1 MRILFCGDVVGK
13 SGREAITRHIP
24 ELRKNLK
31 LDFVIVNGENAA
43 GGFGITE
50 KICDQFLAS
59 GVDVIT
65 GGDHIF
71 DQQETAGFISRYPR
85 LLRAANFPDQVPGLG
100 RHIYQTA
107 DGRTVLVIHVLTQ
120 LFMKIVLDSPFV
132 CVEKILQGYRLGG
145 SVNAIVVDVH
155 GEATSEKMGLAHHL
169 DGRVSAVVGSH
180 THIPTADAQIL
191 PGGTAF
197 QCDAG
202 MCGDYNSVIGFEKTI
217 PLESFLKKTRSER
230 MKPAEGEATL
240 CGVYVETDDKTGL
253 ATRISP
259 MRAGGRLQP
268 AMP

>member
-1 MRILFCGDVVGK
+1 MKILFCGDVVGK
-13 SGREAITRHIP
+13 AGREAIARHVP
-24 ELRKNLK
+24 ALRKDLR

-50 KICDQFLAS
+50 KICDQLRAT
-59 GVDVIT
+59 GADVIT

-71 DQQETAGFISRYPR
+71 DQPETAGFISRSPY
-85 LLRAANFPDQVPGLG
+85 LLRAANFPDQTPGIGHKICETIEG
-100 RHIYQTA
+100 RKI
-107 DGRTVLVIHVLTQ
+107 LVIHVLTQ
-120 LFMKIVLDSPFV
+120 LFMRIVLDSPFV
-132 CVEKILQGYRLGG
+132 CVDKILQGYRLGG
-145 SVNAIVVDVH
+145 NVDSILVDVH
-155 GEATSEKMGLAHHL
+155 GEATSEKMGLAHYL

-202 MCGDYNSVIGFEKTI
+202 MCGDYNSVIGFAKNI
-217 PLESFLKKTRSER
+217 PLESFLRKMRSER
-230 MKPAEGEATL
+230 MTPAEGEATL
-240 CGVYVETDDKTGL
+240 CGTYIETNDKTGL

-259 MRAGGRLQP
+259 VRAGGRLQP